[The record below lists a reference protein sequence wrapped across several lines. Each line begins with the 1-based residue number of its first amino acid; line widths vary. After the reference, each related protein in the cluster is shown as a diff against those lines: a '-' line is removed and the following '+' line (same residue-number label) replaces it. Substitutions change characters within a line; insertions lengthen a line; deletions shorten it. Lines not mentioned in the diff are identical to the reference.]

1 MLIAV
6 EKNIAIKIKSNK
18 NQIIDKIAEPFAEMI
33 TILLLQSLNYNIR
46 SFLLSI
52 IVKHNNLHIRV
63 C

>member
-1 MLIAV
+1 MLIAI
-6 EKNIAIKIKSNK
+6 EKDIAIKIISNK
-18 NQIIDKIAEPFAEMI
+18 NQIVDKIAESSAEMM